1 MTNSNIQSR
10 QGEQAMKNIQITING
25 NKSVTATVNHEQFD
39 KISDKA
45 KQNVIEAIR
54 QTAKLK

>member
-1 MTNSNIQSR
+1 
-10 QGEQAMKNIQITING
+10 MKNIQITING
-25 NKSVTATVNHEQFD
+25 NKSVTATVNHEQFN
-39 KISDKA
+39 KIPDKA